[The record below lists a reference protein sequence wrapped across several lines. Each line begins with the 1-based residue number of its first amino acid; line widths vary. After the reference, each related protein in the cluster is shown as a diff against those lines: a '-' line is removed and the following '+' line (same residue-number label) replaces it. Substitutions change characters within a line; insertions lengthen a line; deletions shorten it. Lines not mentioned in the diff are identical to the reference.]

1 MCLMLIASGFY
12 FREKF
17 YDLFLV
23 VHIGMSVIFFV
34 ALWLH
39 VKIFSGEFNYFLY
52 P

>member
-1 MCLMLIASGFY
+1 MLLFSGYY

-17 YDLFLV
+17 YDLFLM
-23 VHIGMSVIFFV
+23 VHIGMSIIFFV
-34 ALWLH
+34 TLWYH